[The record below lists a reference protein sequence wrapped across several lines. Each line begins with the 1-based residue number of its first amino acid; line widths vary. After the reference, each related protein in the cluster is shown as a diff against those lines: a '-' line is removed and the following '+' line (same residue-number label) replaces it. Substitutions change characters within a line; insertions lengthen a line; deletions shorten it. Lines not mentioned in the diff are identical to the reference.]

1 MATSGLLARELAVF
15 EEHRLEWALQHPGKF
30 VVMQGDEIVDGFFDD
45 YGDAVR
51 AGLKNFG
58 AQRPF
63 LVKQVWI
70 TDPVYFV

>member
-1 MATSGLLARELAVF
+1 MIVSNCH
-15 EEHRLEWALQHPGKF
+15 EHRIITQHHFHCGNSHI
-30 VVMQGDEIVDGFFDD
+30 VQDDEIVDGFFDD

-58 AQRPF
+58 VQRPF

-70 TDPVYFV
+70 TEPVYFV